1 MSTMREDLGDLARAG
16 LHLIAEDEVDALI
29 RAARAAAFEVRRI
42 DLRGC
47 VGKAAWLERIAGV
60 MDFPDTFGRNWDA
73 LEDSLRDLSWLPAS
87 GYAVFVRGDAPSRV
101 GRIWETLLDVL
112 ESAAMDW
119 TARGVPFWVFVTVPP
134 GDGEGARPANA
145 TSHRS

>member
-1 MSTMREDLGDLARAG
+1 MSTTRENLDDLARAG

-29 RAARAAAFEVRRI
+29 RAARAKAFEVRRI

-60 MDFPDTFGRNWDA
+60 MDFPDTFGHNWDA

-87 GYAVFVRGDAPSRV
+87 GYAVFVRGDAPRRV
-101 GRIWETLLDVL
+101 GRIWDTLLDVL
-112 ESAAMDW
+112 ESAAIDW
-119 TARGVPFWVFVTVPP
+119 IARGVPFWVFVTVPP
-134 GDGEGARPANA
+134 DDGEDARPAGA
-145 TSHRS
+145 TPRRL

>member
-1 MSTMREDLGDLARAG
+1 MIEPRENLSDVSRAG
-16 LHLIAEDEVDALI
+16 LHLIAEDEVDAMI

-60 MDFPDTFGRNWDA
+60 MDFPDTFGHNWDA

-87 GYAVFVRGDAPSRV
+87 GYAVFVRGDAPRRV
-101 GRIWETLLDVL
+101 GRIWDTLLDVL
-112 ESAAMDW
+112 ESAALEW

-134 GDGEGARPANA
+134 DPGENARPVSAA
-145 TSHRS
+145 GRRA

>member
-1 MSTMREDLGDLARAG
+1 MSTTRENLDDLARAG
-16 LHLIAEDEVDALI
+16 LHLITEDEVEALI

-60 MDFPDTFGRNWDA
+60 MDFPETFGHNWDA

-87 GYAVFVRGDAPSRV
+87 GYAVFVRGDAPRRV
-101 GRIWETLLDVL
+101 GRIWDTLLDVL

-119 TARGVPFWVFVTVPP
+119 TSRGVPFWVFVTVPP
-134 GDGEGARPANA
+134 DDGEGVRPVRE
-145 TSHRS
+145 TPRRP

>member
-1 MSTMREDLGDLARAG
+1 MTKPRENLSDLARAG

-60 MDFPDTFGRNWDA
+60 MDFPDTFGHNWDA
-73 LEDSLRDLSWLPAS
+73 LDDSLRDLSWLPAS
-87 GYAVFVRGDAPSRV
+87 GYAVFVRGDAPRRV
-101 GRIWETLLDVL
+101 GRIWELLLDVL
-112 ESAAMDW
+112 ESAAVDW
-119 TARGVPFWVFVTVPP
+119 IARGVPFWVFVTVPP
-134 GDGEGARPANA
+134 DDAQGARPVVAEP
-145 TSHRS
+145 RRI